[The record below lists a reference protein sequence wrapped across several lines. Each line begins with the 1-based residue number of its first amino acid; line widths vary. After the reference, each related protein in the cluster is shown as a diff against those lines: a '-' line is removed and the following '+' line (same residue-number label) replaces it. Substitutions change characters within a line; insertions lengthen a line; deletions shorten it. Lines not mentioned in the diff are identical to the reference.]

1 VGQMNRRVMNGI
13 VLAIILLGAI
23 GLITTLVSDP
33 LWLLK
38 QIAIYAAIA
47 GGIYLIYRLV
57 MKKRMGNEYS
67 SYAKAA
73 KQSKRRFDDRSTR
86 GSNVRNIAQ
95 AKKTTK
101 TSAIKKKKQQSHLTV
116 IEGKKGKKK
125 NRAFF

>member
-1 VGQMNRRVMNGI
+1 MNRRVMNGI
-13 VLAIILLGAI
+13 VLAIILLGAV
-23 GLITTLVSDP
+23 GLITTIVSDP

-47 GGIYLIYRLV
+47 GGIYLIYRLFT
-57 MKKRMGNEYS
+57 KKRMGKEHS

-73 KQSKRRFDDRSTR
+73 KLSKRRLDDRSTR
-86 GSNVRNIAQ
+86 SSNVKNIAH
-95 AKKTTK
+95 AKKSTK
-101 TSAIKKKKQQSHLTV
+101 TSAIKKKKQPSHLTV

>member
-1 VGQMNRRVMNGI
+1 MNRRVMNGI

-23 GLITTLVSDP
+23 GLITTLVTNP
-33 LWLLK
+33 VWLLK

-47 GGIYLIYRLV
+47 GVIYLIYRLFF
-57 MKKRMGNEYS
+57 KKRMGSEYA

-73 KQSKRRFDDRSTR
+73 KKSKRRFDDRSNRVSTIK
-86 GSNVRNIAQ
+86 NIAH
-95 AKKTTK
+95 AKKGTK
-101 TSAIKKKKQQSHLTV
+101 TSAIKKKKQPSHLTV

>member
-1 VGQMNRRVMNGI
+1 MNRRVMNGI

-23 GLITTLVSDP
+23 GLITTLVTNP
-33 LWLLK
+33 MWLLK

-47 GGIYLIYRLV
+47 GVIYLIYRLFF
-57 MKKRMGNEYS
+57 KKKMGTEYS

-73 KQSKRRFDDRSTR
+73 KRSKRRFNERNNRVSTI
-86 GSNVRNIAQ
+86 RNISQ
-95 AKKTTK
+95 AKKVTK
-101 TSAIKKKKQQSHLTV
+101 TSAIKKKKQPSHLTV

>member
-1 VGQMNRRVMNGI
+1 MNRRVVNGI

-23 GLITTLVSDP
+23 GFISTLLSDP

-47 GGIYLIYRLV
+47 GIIYLIYRMV
-57 MKKRMGNEYS
+57 MKRKLGKEYS
-67 SYAKAA
+67 SYARAA
-73 KQSKRRFDDRSTR
+73 KRSKRRFDDRSTR
-86 GSNVRNIAQ
+86 GSNVRNIAH
-95 AKKTTK
+95 AKKSAK
-101 TSAIKKKKQQSHLTV
+101 TSAIKKKRQPSHLTV

>member
-1 VGQMNRRVMNGI
+1 MNRRTNWIVM
-13 VLAIILLGAI
+13 VIILLGVL
-23 GLITTLVSDP
+23 GFVTTLVSEP

-57 MKKRMGNEYS
+57 SKKRMGKEHS
-67 SYAKAA
+67 SYLKAA
-73 KQSKRRFDDRSTR
+73 KQSKRRLDDRSKK
-86 GSNVRNIAQ
+86 GSNVRNISQ
-95 AKKTTK
+95 VKKTK
-101 TSAIKKKKQQSHLTV
+101 KASAIKKKKQQPSHLTV

>member
-1 VGQMNRRVMNGI
+1 MNRRGVNGF
-13 VLAIILLGAI
+13 VFAIILLGAV
-23 GLITTLVSDP
+23 GLITTLVSNP

-38 QIAIYAAIA
+38 QIAIYAAI
-47 GGIYLIYRLV
+47 GFGIYLIYRLF
-57 MKKRMGNEYS
+57 MRKRMGQENT

-86 GSNVRNIAQ
+86 GSNVRNITH
-95 AKKTTK
+95 AKKSTK
-101 TSAIKKKKQQSHLTV
+101 TSAIKKKKQPSHLTV